1 MSYKERGDGLSVS
14 PLSLL
19 PPLLAGWWL
28 FLFAGVSL
36 VEQLCD
42 FGCDVVGRFYVE
54 YAAVVEYGLVAA
66 VLVVLLDEVG
76 NRVGYLYEHFLL
88 FLQQFVFE
96 LLGVSL
102 QFLLF
107 FEQALLFLLEAFLR
121 EECIVF
127 YFPFKLGNLFFQ
139 LAAFLVDGGAGIFLP
154 GKHLFVEVFGQVVV
168 AQQGVNLDIGDG

>member
-1 MSYKERGDGLSVS
+1 MSVS

-42 FGCDVVGRFYVE
+42 FGRDVVGRFYVE

-88 FLQQFVFE
+88 FLATVRFRAVGHKPAIPVVF
-96 LLGVSL
+96 
-102 QFLLF
+102 
-107 FEQALLFLLEAFLR
+107 
-121 EECIVF
+121 
-127 YFPFKLGNLFFQ
+127 
-139 LAAFLVDGGAGIFLP
+139 
-154 GKHLFVEVFGQVVV
+154 
-168 AQQGVNLDIGDG
+168 